1 MNHDELSDRLRA
13 ARPGT
18 PRRGETLDAASQTVL
33 ERIVSDESETNGVR
47 DLAPHRRRAWRGQP
61 AWLAAASV
69 LLVIVLGAVGSITL
83 LQPSSAVAAT
93 PRLLT
98 PEPIPGTAGENLM
111 NISDALRAAGGGGGE
126 TIRFQSWALAFDP
139 ETGSS
144 PQFIAPEQHRIE
156 HLPDGSVRVTVMAGT
171 PYTPGGSPVSEPTPA
186 PGTVLWSDVQAPAD
200 VVTLFGTPPTVASRV
215 GEYLEMSGTVPHRT
229 SGEYFSAIRLL
240 LSERRLSS
248 EEEAALIAFLAT
260 LPDVEVEGK
269 VTDRLGRPGVA
280 FSTESRSPGEYR
292 DTLVL
297 SASEGVLSYEVTY
310 IGSSRTDIQ
319 APAVIEYI
327 AWE

>member
-1 MNHDELSDRLRA
+1 M
-13 ARPGT
+13 
-18 PRRGETLDAASQTVL
+18 
-33 ERIVSDESETNGVR
+33 R
-47 DLAPHRRRAWRGQP
+47 DLAPDRRRAWRGRP

-69 LLVIVLGAVGSITL
+69 LLVIVLGAVGSITF

-98 PEPIPGTAGENLM
+98 PEPILGTAGENLM
-111 NISDALRAAGGGGGE
+111 SISDARRAAGQGGGG

-139 ETGSS
+139 DAGSS
-144 PQFIAPEQHRIE
+144 PRFIAPEQHQIE
-156 HLPDGSVRVTVMAGT
+156 HLPDGSVRVTVRAGT
-171 PYTPGGSPVSEPTPA
+171 PYAPSGSLVSDPTPA
-186 PGTVLWSDVQAPAD
+186 PGTVLWSDVQAAAD
-200 VVTLFGTPPTVASRV
+200 VVTVFGAPPTVASRV
-215 GEYLEMSGTVPHRT
+215 GEYLEASGTVPHRT

-240 LSERRLSS
+240 LSEKQLSS

-260 LPDVEVEGK
+260 LPDVEVEGS
-269 VTDRLGRPGVA
+269 VTDRLGRLGVA